1 MNIFLTGCDDNTA
14 WQLPWF
20 LHNFRHKCEG
30 EHLVLADFG
39 LSDTSIYEHFDGT
52 FKVDN
57 DAKGWFKKP
66 AAIREASEIKGVSK
80 VCWVDTD
87 CEIRKPLDGIFGLS
101 QKEMLGMV
109 QDRPWTVRR
118 PQLGEWYNSGVVL
131 VEGTP
136 SILRSWEKEC
146 ISNPTQGDQEV
157 LHSLLKD
164 PLSRLTHI
172 ESLPNRYN
180 VLRLQH
186 IDNTVPKNPL
196 VYHWTGIKGKDHIR
210 KLING

>member
-1 MNIFLTGCDDNTA
+1 MTNTESSKLFITACDSNTRWMKKWFIDNFTKHNPG
-14 WQLPWF
+14 QK
-20 LHNFRHKCEG
+20 LHVYNFDKE
-30 EHLVLADFG
+30 
-39 LSDTSIYEHFDGT
+39 
-52 FKVDN
+52 FKN
-57 DAKGWFKKP
+57 SQGWFKKP
-66 AAIREASEIKGVSK
+66 DAMIDAAKKADMI
-80 VCWVDTD
+80 CWIDMD
-87 CEIRKPLDGIFGLS
+87 CEVLGDLSTIWQFVKPNKLS
-101 QKEMLGMV
+101 MV
-109 QDRPWTVRR
+109 EDAPWTQRS
-118 PQLGEWYNSGVVL
+118 GNTWHNSGIVAYQ
-131 VEGTP
+131 GTP
-136 SILRSWEKEC
+136 DILMKWKGACVR
-146 ISNPTQGDQEV
+146 TTHRGDQEV